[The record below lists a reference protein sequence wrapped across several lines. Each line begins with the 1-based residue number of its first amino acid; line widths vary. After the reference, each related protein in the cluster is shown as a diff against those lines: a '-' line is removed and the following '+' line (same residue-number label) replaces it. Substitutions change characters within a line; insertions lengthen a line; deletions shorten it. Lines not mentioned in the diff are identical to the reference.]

1 MSYQPKKMEYN
12 TKRPKLQITDY
23 GRNIYKL
30 IDYAKSIEDR
40 DKRNAVA
47 ASIVNVMAQVNPKV
61 KEETDYKHKLWDHLL
76 LMSNFELDVD
86 SPYPVSHENNISF
99 QPRPLKYHTRKIN
112 YRHYGKVL
120 EDLIEKVSSYP
131 EGEEKETLIELIA
144 HQMKRSYLT
153 WNRNTVGDD
162 IIFEQFDQLS
172 TGKLKLRDDFQLL
185 ATKEYENNSQ
195 AANGS
200 KGQNP
205 NRVKK
210 KQGQKHQANSVK
222 VKSNKKN
229 KNHQNAK

>member
-1 MSYQPKKMEYN
+1 MEYN
-12 TKRPKLQITDY
+12 TKRQKLQITDY

-30 IDYAKSIEDR
+30 IDYAKTIEDR

-76 LMSNFELDVD
+76 IMSDFQLDVD
-86 SPYPVSHENNISF
+86 SPYPISHDINIDF
-99 QPRPLKYHTRKIN
+99 TPKPLKYKNNSIN

-120 EDLIEKVSSYP
+120 EDLIEKVSTYP

-144 HQMKRSYLT
+144 HQMKRSYLV
-153 WNRNTVGDD
+153 WNRNTVSDEL
-162 IIFEQFDQLS
+162 ILEQFDRLS
-172 TGKLKLRDDFQLL
+172 EGRLKLREDFQLL
-185 ATKEYENNSQ
+185 SNKEYENTIASD
-195 AANGS
+195 NG
-200 KGQNP
+200 KKQNP

-210 KQGQKHQANSVK
+210 KQSQKHQANSVK

-229 KNHQNAK
+229 KNFQNNKNSNSK

>member
-1 MSYQPKKMEYN
+1 MEYN

-30 IDYAKSIEDR
+30 IDYAKTIEDR

-47 ASIVNVMAQVNPKV
+47 ACIVNVMAQVNPKV

-86 SPYPVSHENNISF
+86 SPYPVSKENNIQF
-99 QPRPLKYHTRKIN
+99 TPRPLKYKSSRIN

-120 EDLIEKVSSYP
+120 ENIIEKVATYP

-153 WNRNTVGDD
+153 WNRNTVSDD
-162 IIFEQFDQLS
+162 IILEQFDSLS
-172 TGKLKLRDDFQLL
+172 EGKLKVRDDFQLL
-185 ATKEYENNSQ
+185 SNKEYEETSANSKNQ
-195 AANGS
+195 S
-200 KGQNP
+200 P

-210 KQGQKHQANSVK
+210 KQSQKHQAANSVK
-222 VKSNKKN
+222 VKNGKKN
-229 KNHQNAK
+229 KNFQNNKQTNGK

>member
-1 MSYQPKKMEYN
+1 MEYN

-30 IDYAKSIEDR
+30 IDYAKTIEDR

-47 ASIVNVMAQVNPKV
+47 ACIVNVMAQVNPKV

-86 SPYPVSHENNISF
+86 SPYPVSHENNINF
-99 QPRPLKYHTRKIN
+99 EPKPLKYKTNHIN

-120 EDLIEKVSSYP
+120 EDLIEKVSTYP
-131 EGEEKETLIELIA
+131 EGEEKEVLIELIA

-153 WNRNTVGDD
+153 WNRNTVSDD

-185 ATKEYENNSQ
+185 ANKEYEDGNTQNNK
-195 AANGS
+195 N
-200 KGQNP
+200 QNP
-205 NRVKK
+205 NRIKK

-222 VKSNKKN
+222 VKANKKN
-229 KNHQNAK
+229 KNFQNNKQANGK

>member
-1 MSYQPKKMEYN
+1 MEYN

-30 IDYAKSIEDR
+30 IDYAKTIEDR

-47 ASIVNVMAQVNPKV
+47 ACIVNVMAQVNPKV

-86 SPYPVSHENNISF
+86 SPYPVSHDNNITF
-99 QPRPLKYHTRKIN
+99 EPKPLKYHTNKIN

-120 EDLIEKVSSYP
+120 EDLIEKVTSYP
-131 EGEEKETLIELIA
+131 EGEEKEVLIELIA
-144 HQMKRSYLT
+144 HQMKRSYLV
-153 WNRNTVGDD
+153 WNRNTVSDD

-172 TGKLKLRDDFQLL
+172 TGKLKLRDDFQLH
-185 ATKEYENNSQ
+185 ANKEYEDGNTQNNK
-195 AANGS
+195 N
-200 KGQNP
+200 QNP
-205 NRVKK
+205 NRIKK

-222 VKSNKKN
+222 VKANKKN
-229 KNHQNAK
+229 KNFQNNKQANGK

>member
-1 MSYQPKKMEYN
+1 MEYN

-30 IDYAKSIEDR
+30 IEYAKTIEDR

-47 ASIVNVMAQVNPKV
+47 ACIVNVMAQVNPKV

-86 SPYPVSHENNISF
+86 SPYPVSHENNIDF
-99 QPRPLKYHTRKIN
+99 EPKPLKYKTNHIN

-120 EDLIEKVSSYP
+120 EDLIEKVASYP
-131 EGEEKETLIELIA
+131 EGEEKEVLIELIA

-153 WNRNTVGDD
+153 WNRNTVSDD

-172 TGKLKLRDDFQLL
+172 TGKLKLRDDFQLH
-185 ATKEYENNSQ
+185 ANKEYEDGITSNN
-195 AANGS
+195 N
-200 KGQNP
+200 KNQNP
-205 NRVKK
+205 NRIKK

-222 VKSNKKN
+222 VKNGKKN
-229 KNHQNAK
+229 KNFQNNKANNQ